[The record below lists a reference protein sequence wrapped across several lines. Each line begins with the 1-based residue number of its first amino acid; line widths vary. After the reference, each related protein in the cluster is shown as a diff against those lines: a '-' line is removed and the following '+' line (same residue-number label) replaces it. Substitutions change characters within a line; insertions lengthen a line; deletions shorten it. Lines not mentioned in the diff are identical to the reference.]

1 MCGSKCNHPEGRCDE
16 ITGKCICDGEGRNVE
31 WCLEGEPKKIFNLY
45 KDAAS
50 YWALDSVED
59 LKDRARLGW
68 GTAHGEVTL
77 VPKGLS
83 GHALQLDGVSGW
95 IDLGDLG
102 PACAEANCSED
113 FSISMWMKYYP
124 KESEEDQ
131 SFLTFRM
138 VAPYRRLSCGMYVTH
153 AHALQ
158 TSNTSVM
165 LGAGSFP
172 NASFDEIAIWRKPL
186 QKEKFVDI
194 YNTYKGPARLNVQ
207 LSLRFTDIS
216 WSNNFS
222 DPESQVFTTFLQSL
236 TDEITAFYLN
246 VADVLISSENI
257 SLSNCCSGYKQL
269 GLLLNDWLPRAN
281 VSRVVR
287 LWSRNDNVPST
298 PVPGLTARAT
308 GASSVEVSWGTPSE
322 NDLPGILIGYAIYYK
337 TMLPKNDPWVR
348 KTTENTDEPY
358 AILKLKGYMYYTVNV
373 TTVSL
378 EGEGIA
384 ASVNVMTQ
392 EDAPPRP
399 PAHVNASSTSST
411 SIELAWDP
419 PEGRIPGVI
428 RGYRIF
434 YTKAAGILDQTSY
447 TTVDNEII
455 TNYIANDTTLMNE
468 TAYDVPLL
476 KYEITGL
483 ELYTKYCVWMR
494 VFTVA
499 DSPNSHAV
507 FLFTDEGGK

>member
-1 MCGSKCNHPEGRCDE
+1 M
-16 ITGKCICDGEGRNVE
+16 T
-31 WCLEGEPKKIFNLY
+31 
-45 KDAAS
+45 
-50 YWALDSVED
+50 
-59 LKDRARLGW
+59 
-68 GTAHGEVTL
+68 
-77 VPKGLS
+77 
-83 GHALQLDGVSGW
+83 
-95 IDLGDLG
+95 
-102 PACAEANCSED
+102 
-113 FSISMWMKYYP
+113 
-124 KESEEDQ
+124 
-131 SFLTFRM
+131 
-138 VAPYRRLSCGMYVTH
+138 
-153 AHALQ
+153 
-158 TSNTSVM
+158 
-165 LGAGSFP
+165 
-172 NASFDEIAIWRKPL
+172 
-186 QKEKFVDI
+186 
-194 YNTYKGPARLNVQ
+194 
-207 LSLRFTDIS
+207 
-216 WSNNFS
+216 
-222 DPESQVFTTFLQSL
+222 
-236 TDEITAFYLN
+236 
-246 VADVLISSENI
+246 
-257 SLSNCCSGYKQL
+257 
-269 GLLLNDWLPRAN
+269 
-281 VSRVVR
+281 
-287 LWSRNDNVPST
+287 
-298 PVPGLTARAT
+298 PGL
-308 GASSVEVSWGTPSE
+308 E
-322 NDLPGILIGYAIYYK
+322 
-337 TMLPKNDPWVR
+337 